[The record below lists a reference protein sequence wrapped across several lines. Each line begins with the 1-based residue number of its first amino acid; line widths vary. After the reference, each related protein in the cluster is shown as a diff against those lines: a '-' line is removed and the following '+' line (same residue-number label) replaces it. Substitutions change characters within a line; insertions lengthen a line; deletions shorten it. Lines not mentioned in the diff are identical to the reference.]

1 MANIEIEVSGRKYS
15 VACRDGEE
23 AHLRSVA
30 LMVDK
35 RARDA
40 AEALGSLGETRQLL
54 FAALLLADDI
64 KELKGGNAPAVETAP
79 DPAVAD
85 AAEALARRVEA
96 LADLLEAKGE
106 AAGGLEERAS
116 NA

>member
-1 MANIEIEVSGRKYS
+1 MANIEIEVSGRKYV

-30 LMVDK
+30 MLVDK

-64 KELKGGNAPAVETAP
+64 KELKSGNAVAERDEP
-79 DPAVAD
+79 DAAVAE
-85 AAEALARRVEA
+85 AAEALAERMEA
-96 LADLLEAKGE
+96 LAAMLEARDE
-106 AAGGLEERAS
+106 RESGLEESAAS
-116 NA
+116 T